1 MNLLE
6 EVAVQLHRAKWITL
20 DTAAHLITRDKATG
34 LDDEDF
40 TKPNPVLAWY
50 AARGY
55 TRYRVGGG
63 RESVPLLML
72 RTINPFFCRLCPRTQ
87 TVDCAPRFCGN
98 KHDRRALLIR
108 RPATHCWRCCY
119 AIGRLLVH
127 PLRAR
132 LSDSR

>member
-63 RESVPLLML
+63 REVGPVAHAQDDQPLFLSPL
-72 RTINPFFCRLCPRTQ
+72 PEDP
-87 TVDCAPRFCGN
+87 
-98 KHDRRALLIR
+98 DRR
-108 RPATHCWRCCY
+108 
-119 AIGRLLVH
+119 
-127 PLRAR
+127 LRAAFLR
-132 LSDSR
+132 KQA